1 MESISERSPGRKLDR
16 LRTRRNSNDES
27 AAPPVPTGHLLRT
40 SHCCTVPVLN
50 SFLINHASTCLNTS
64 KYPIYRQYTNQ
75 NSKDE
80 KHHVPS
86 ANSPQRYISAKNLP
100 PTPGSPLPTVP
111 VAVPEAVAVQLAPQ
125 ANPLG
130 QHPPPAEAAQLNHPV
145 AQEPAEA
152 VVAALP
158 VGTATVT
165 PSVFMIVVEDV
176 VGHDVVSQSRP
187 VRQHPPWYTAEQA

>member
-1 MESISERSPGRKLDR
+1 M
-16 LRTRRNSNDES
+16 
-27 AAPPVPTGHLLRT
+27 
-40 SHCCTVPVLN
+40 
-50 SFLINHASTCLNTS
+50 
-64 KYPIYRQYTNQ
+64 
-75 NSKDE
+75 
-80 KHHVPS
+80 
-86 ANSPQRYISAKNLP
+86 YISAKNLP
-100 PTPGSPLPTVP
+100 PTPGSPFPTVP
-111 VAVPEAVAVQLAPQ
+111 VAVPDAVAVQLAPQ

-165 PSVFMIVVEDV
+165 PPESMTVVEDV
-176 VGHDVVSQSRP
+176 VGQDVVSQSRP